1 MNASDHSSDVIVVG
15 MGIIGLAHAL
25 AAAKLGKSVRI
36 IDRQPHSVGA
46 SVRNFGFVTIT
57 GQERGDFWSLALR
70 ARDIWTDVAEAAQI
84 PILHRGL
91 AMVARR
97 QEASAVLEAFMATE
111 MGEGCELLTGEAF
124 KKSHSS
130 IDLNRFES
138 VLVSP
143 HEVRVEPRT
152 ALSAIASWLTRR
164 SSRSGTL
171 SSRRFATWPRT
182 KSPGCGSRT

>member
-97 QEASAVLEAFMATE
+97 QEASRSDTE
-111 MGEGCELLTGEAF
+111 CDPIKITNYFCSERHFLTIEM
-124 KKSHSS
+124 
-130 IDLNRFES
+130 
-138 VLVSP
+138 P
-143 HEVRVEPRT
+143 
-152 ALSAIASWLTRR
+152 
-164 SSRSGTL
+164 
-171 SSRRFATWPRT
+171 
-182 KSPGCGSRT
+182 